1 MSLRLRILAGLVGL
15 LLLGLAAFGVGVNR
29 LMEDNL
35 ESQLDQQIVAAA
47 GTVRQVLATDKDQ
60 RNLDR
65 LFEIPRPPRM
75 DDGIGRSPRG
85 IADTAGFP
93 IGLVV
98 EVRNENGTLLDR
110 QMNGVL
116 IDGQMFGTKSKVQA
130 NHRPDASPWRPTDA
144 PSDGPTDALTGV
156 PPDVPPDARKEMP
169 LALTGQSD
177 YRVLTVPMN
186 EGDTRVLVTLGIPT
200 ASVDQVLRELTVI
213 ELALGV
219 IIVVIGAGLA
229 LIMARVTARPLA
241 RIAATADVISGGDL
255 TRRVPDKN
263 PKTEVGRVGLALNAM
278 LGEIQRYVDRL
289 VESEQRMRLFLGD
302 ASHELSTPL
311 TSIRGYA
318 ELFRSGAQ
326 DRPEDLARAM
336 SRIEAEAARM
346 TGLVEELL
354 LLAEL
359 DEGRPLC
366 PTRVDLATIAADA
379 VDDARLAAPDRKIEL
394 EAVAGLYVRGE
405 ENRLRQ
411 VAANLLS
418 NSCRHTPPGTPIRV
432 TVAPGVLE
440 VADDGPGMDAERAAH
455 IFDRFYGEGSG
466 LGLAIVASIVE
477 AHGGSVEVTSAPGEG
492 SKFRIELPPLHES
505 DRILTGS

>member
-15 LLLGLAAFGVGVNR
+15 LVLGLAAFGVGINR
-29 LMEDNL
+29 LMTGDL
-35 ESQLDQQIVAAA
+35 ERQLDQQLVAVA

-60 RNLDR
+60 HDLDR
-65 LFEIPRPPRM
+65 LFDLALPQKADADILQV
-75 DDGIGRSPRG
+75 PRG
-85 IADTAGFP
+85 SDVAVFP
-93 IGLVV
+93 PGLVI
-98 EVRNENGTLLDR
+98 EVRSQNGTLLDR
-110 QMNGVL
+110 QFAAKMRMG
-116 IDGQMFGTKSKVQA
+116 S
-130 NHRPDASPWRPTDA
+130 RPDFSPGRPAAPNEPVPASTGQGDYR
-144 PSDGPTDALTGV
+144 ALTATM
-156 PPDVPPDARKEMP
+156 D
-169 LALTGQSD
+169 
-177 YRVLTVPMN
+177 
-186 EGDTRVLVTLGIPT
+186 EGDTPVLVTLAIPT
-200 ASVDQVLRELTVI
+200 APVDGVLRELTVI
-213 ELALGV
+213 ELVLGV

-229 LIMARVTARPLA
+229 LVMARVTARPLA
-241 RIAATADVISGGDL
+241 RIAATADAISGGDL

-263 PKTEVGRVGLALNAM
+263 PRTEVGRVGLALNAM
-278 LGEIQRYVDRL
+278 LGQIQRYVDRL
-289 VESEQRMRLFLGD
+289 VESEQRMRRLLGD

-359 DEGRPLC
+359 DEGRPLR

-379 VDDARLAAPDRKIEL
+379 VDDARLAAPDRTIEL
-394 EAVAGLYVRGE
+394 EATAGLYVRGE

-418 NSCRHTPPGTPIRV
+418 NACRHTPPGTPITV
-432 TVAPGVLE
+432 TAAPGVLE
-440 VADDGPGMDAERAAH
+440 VADEGPGMDAERAAH
-455 IFDRFYGEGSG
+455 VFDRFYGDGSG
-466 LGLAIVASIVE
+466 LGLAIVASIVA
-477 AHGGSVEVTSAPGEG
+477 AHGGTVQVTSAPGEG
-492 SKFRIELPPLHES
+492 ATFRIELPTVQES